1 MVKEYNVAVAGATGA
16 VGVEMIKTLEKR
28 NFPVRNLRL
37 LASSRSVGK
46 EMKFKDTAVK
56 VEELTKDSPA
66 ATFRRN
72 SPSRSSIPAR

>member
-37 LASSRSVGK
+37 LASSS
-46 EMKFKDTAVK
+46 
-56 VEELTKDSPA
+56 
-66 ATFRRN
+66 
-72 SPSRSSIPAR
+72 